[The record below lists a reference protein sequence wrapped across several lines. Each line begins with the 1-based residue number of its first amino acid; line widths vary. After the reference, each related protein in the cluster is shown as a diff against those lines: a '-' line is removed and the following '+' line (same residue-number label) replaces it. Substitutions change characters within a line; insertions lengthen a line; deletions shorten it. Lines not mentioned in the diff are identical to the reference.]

1 MPVSGNLTDM
11 MEQYYVS
18 HTQATGAAAGAGTTS
33 RFTTVVPAPR
43 PAEPGFL
50 SRTALALLGAA
61 LASGAV
67 LLACGT
73 ALLVRRGRRK
83 VALLQKHSAL
93 ASALAMPPPATIG
106 LRELKI
112 GPALPPPA
120 DSDSDSELYHEP
132 YRLLPRRERDSGTRS
147 EGSLDYGKS
156 QLIQSFQLSLLY
168 LNCKILTYFHI
179 LEQISLNKKYMQLLD
194 IFQMKIK
201 NKIFPL

>member
-18 HTQATGAAAGAGTTS
+18 HVQATGASAGTTA
-33 RFTTVVPAPR
+33 RVTTAVPAPR

-50 SRTALALLGAA
+50 SRTALSLMGAA
-61 LASGAV
+61 LASAAV
-67 LLACGT
+67 LLACGA

-112 GPALPPPA
+112 GPASGLPPPA

-147 EGSLDYGKS
+147 EGSLDYGKAYKYFNKS
-156 QLIQSFQLSLLY
+156 NNKLL
-168 LNCKILTYFHI
+168 T
-179 LEQISLNKKYMQLLD
+179 NK
-194 IFQMKIK
+194 
-201 NKIFPL
+201 